1 MMLPSL
7 LLGLSFAPWNSLPV
21 SLASEVRAS
30 PESRIVEPEAGLVP
44 ALSLLK
50 KTVRGSQ
57 ILKQAEQMRI
67 PLELGDVSR
76 TDVTASRMAGGKAE
90 PFRFNVRVV
99 ISREKEP
106 VFQAMDLAH
115 ELIHA
120 FGPKVNPFDPQLD
133 PLTYVRRGIEGPGGE
148 VEAIRSE
155 CAVGRELLDAGTQKL
170 QVKGDSLQL
179 VKARCVAAWK
189 SKDEPL
195 KWVKNFYNLGHF
207 HDDFVSTVSTLNLTT
222 EERIRWRGQV
232 GTRSP
237 MFSSAVTHK
246 PYPLA
251 LLEEYI
257 QITRQVCEKAKDRI
271 RSGRS
276 LASESPLF
284 GRCDTVGVRIR
295 P

>member
-1 MMLPSL
+1 MLLPFL
-7 LLGLSFAPWNSLPV
+7 ILGLSLAPD
-21 SLASEVRAS
+21 ARA
-30 PESRIVEPEAGLVP
+30 IEPDAGLGP
-44 ALSLLK
+44 ALNLLR
-50 KTVRGSQ
+50 KTARGSQ
-57 ILKQAEQMRI
+57 VLSKAEQMKI
-67 PLELGDVSR
+67 PVESGDVSR
-76 TDVTASRMAGGKAE
+76 TDVTASRMSGGKGE
-90 PFRFNVRVV
+90 PYQFQVRVV
-99 ISREKEP
+99 ISRDKEP
-106 VFQAMDLAH
+106 IFQAMDLAH

-120 FGPKVNPFDPQLD
+120 FGPKINPFDPQLD
-133 PLTYVRRGIEGPGGE
+133 PLTYVRKGIEGPGGE

-155 CAVGRELLDAGTQKL
+155 CAVGREFLDAGAQKL
-170 QVKGDSLQL
+170 QVKGDLLLL

-257 QITRQVCEKAKDRI
+257 QITRQVCDKAKERV
-271 RSGRS
+271 RAGRS

-284 GRCDTVGVRIR
+284 GRCDTVGVRLR

>member
-1 MMLPSL
+1 MLSAL
-7 LLGLSFAPWNSLPV
+7 LLGLSLAPG
-21 SLASEVRAS
+21 ARATDLDG
-30 PESRIVEPEAGLVP
+30 GLDP
-44 ALSLLK
+44 AMNLLRRTHRGSQLLK
-50 KTVRGSQ
+50 K
-57 ILKQAEQMRI
+57 AEQMNI
-67 PLELGDVSR
+67 PLAAGEVSR
-76 TDVTASRMAGGKAE
+76 TDVTASRMSGGKGD
-90 PFRFNVRVV
+90 PFQFQVRVV

-106 VFQAMDLAH
+106 LFQAMDLAH

-120 FGPKVNPFDPQLD
+120 LGPKLNPFDPSLD

-155 CAVGRELLDAGTQKL
+155 CAVGREFLDAGAEKL
-170 QVKGDSLQL
+170 QVKADSLL
-179 VKARCVAAWK
+179 LLKARCLSAWK

-207 HDDFVSTVSTLNLTT
+207 HNDFISTVNTLSLTS
-222 EERIRWRGQV
+222 EERVRWRGQV
-232 GTRSP
+232 GIRSP

-257 QITRQVCEKAKDRI
+257 QITRQVCEKARDRV
-271 RSGRS
+271 RSGRN

-284 GRCDTVGVRIR
+284 GRCDTVGVRLR

>member
-1 MMLPSL
+1 MMFPALILGWSLSL
-7 LLGLSFAPWNSLPV
+7 LGPI
-21 SLASEVRAS
+21 RAS
-30 PESRIVEPEAGLVP
+30 QAVEREPGVDPALGP
-44 ALSLLK
+44 ALSFLKKTSRGSQLLK
-50 KTVRGSQ
+50 K
-57 ILKQAEQMRI
+57 AEQLNVPM
-67 PLELGDVSR
+67 EAGEVSR
-76 TDVTASRMAGGKAE
+76 TDVTASRMSGGKGD
-90 PFRFNVRVV
+90 PFQFQVRVV

-106 VFQAMDLAH
+106 LFQAMDLAH

-120 FGPKVNPFDPQLD
+120 FGPKLNPFDPQLD

-155 CAVGRELLDAGTQKL
+155 CALGREFYDAGAEKL
-170 QVKGDSLQL
+170 SVKSESLHL
-179 VKARCVAAWK
+179 IKARCIAAWK

-207 HDDFVSTVSTLNLTT
+207 HDDFVSTVNTLSLTT
-222 EERIRWRGQV
+222 EERARWRGQI
-232 GTRSP
+232 GIRSP

-257 QITRQVCEKAKDRI
+257 QITRQVCEKAKERV
-271 RSGRS
+271 RSGRG

-284 GRCDTVGVRIR
+284 GRCDTVGVRLR

>member
-1 MMLPSL
+1 MSL
-7 LLGLSFAPWNSLPV
+7 LRKTNRGSQ
-21 SLASEVRAS
+21 
-30 PESRIVEPEAGLVP
+30 
-44 ALSLLK
+44 LLK
-50 KTVRGSQ
+50 K
-57 ILKQAEQMRI
+57 AEQMNI
-67 PLELGDVSR
+67 PVEAGDVSR
-76 TDVTASRMAGGKAE
+76 TDLTASRVSGGKGE
-90 PFRFNVRVV
+90 PFQFQVRVI
-99 ISREKEP
+99 ISREKDP
-106 VFQAMDLAH
+106 LFQAMDLAH

-120 FGPKVNPFDPQLD
+120 FGPKVNPFDPGLD
-133 PLTYVRRGIEGPGGE
+133 PLSYIRRGIEGPGGE

-155 CAVGRELLDAGTQKL
+155 CAVGREFLDAGAAKL
-170 QVKGDSLQL
+170 QVKSDSLL
-179 VKARCVAAWK
+179 LLKARCLSAWK

-207 HDDFVSTVSTLNLTT
+207 HNDFMSTVNTLNLTYD
-222 EERIRWRGQV
+222 EKLRWRGQV

-257 QITRQVCEKAKDRI
+257 QITRQVCDKAKERI
-271 RSGRS
+271 HSGRS

-284 GRCDTVGVRIR
+284 GRCDTVGVRLR

>member
-1 MMLPSL
+1 MLPTLILGWSL
-7 LLGLSFAPWNSLPV
+7 GPWSFLPV
-21 SLASEVRAS
+21 SFASEFRETREARVS
-30 PESRIVEPEAGLVP
+30 DLEAGLVP

-50 KTVRGSQ
+50 KTTRGSQ
-57 ILKQAEQMRI
+57 ILNKAEQMKI

-76 TDVTASRMAGGKAE
+76 TDVTASRMSGGKGE
-90 PFRFNVRVV
+90 PFQFHVRVV

-106 VFQAMDLAH
+106 LFQAMDLAH
-115 ELIHA
+115 ELVHA
-120 FGPKVNPFDPQLD
+120 LGPKLNPFDPQLD

-155 CAVGRELLDAGTQKL
+155 CGVGRELLDAGAQKL
-170 QVKGDSLQL
+170 QVKGDSLLL

-195 KWVKNFYNLGHF
+195 KWVKNFYSLGHF

-257 QITRQVCEKAKDRI
+257 QITRQVCEKAKDRV

-284 GRCDTVGVRIR
+284 GRCDTVGVRLR